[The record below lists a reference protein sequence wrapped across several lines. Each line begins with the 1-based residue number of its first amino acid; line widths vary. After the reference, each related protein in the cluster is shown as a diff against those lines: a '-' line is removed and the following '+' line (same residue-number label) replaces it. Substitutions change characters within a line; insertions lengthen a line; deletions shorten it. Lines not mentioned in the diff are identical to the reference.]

1 MYYIMHKASPLKGS
15 ERKNHKWIER
25 SGSPGAYR
33 YVYANNKS
41 VKRSSESGE
50 NQNGSDQRTFTRNTA
65 YETNSKALKSK
76 IPNFKNLNIAGS
88 NATYDEKVN
97 QIWAACT
104 ESNDNG
110 QVSFFD
116 SSDARFHNGNCYA
129 VTTAYLAR
137 RMGYDVQSQVDVG
150 AMYGIGEGATE
161 DEIELVFKDSHFTRT
176 AKSTVAFYTD
186 SSAQQKVLNDL
197 RSQGDGARGYICGYY
212 APALGG
218 GGHAMA
224 YEIVDG
230 KVLVIDGQEGKVY
243 EEDQIFTDGC
253 MLMYFDEAM
262 YMPVCDAG
270 GKNEKQFNTD
280 PVQSPTLQENGTPHI
295 YPKGIVNAMLEP
307 ADRGK
312 YHENADG
319 GQGES
324 TPKTDT
330 QTPKPKPK
338 PKPAVLPP
346 SETDTDRKL
355 LENIY
360 KEHPS
365 DEAKKMLKTQR
376 RFFVSDSLLGLGA
389 DAVLSKSETAK
400 KRMAEYDMKN
410 NPMYYIGSTTG
421 SKDWNNDSYIS
432 KYLHDRGVR
441 YYDPNRDVYYNNHG
455 DEVTGP
461 EMLEMINLAKK
472 HKKEEGY

>member
-1 MYYIMHKASPLKGS
+1 MHKASPLKGS

-33 YVYANNKS
+33 YVYANNKP
-41 VKRSSESGE
+41 VNKSGE
-50 NQNGSDQRTFTRNTA
+50 NKNESDQRTFTRNTA
-65 YETNSKALKSK
+65 YETNSKALESK
-76 IPNFKNLNIAGS
+76 IPNFKNLNVAGS
-88 NATYDEKVN
+88 NATYEEKVN

-104 ESNDNG
+104 ESNDDG
-110 QVSFFD
+110 RVSFLRD
-116 SSDARFHNGNCYA
+116 TADARFYNGNCYA
-129 VTTAYLAR
+129 VATAYLAR

-150 AMYGIGEGATE
+150 DAYGIGDGATK
-161 DEIELVFKDSHFTRT
+161 DEIELVFKDSHFINSAT
-176 AKSTVAFYTD
+176 STVAFEYD
-186 SSAQQKVLNDL
+186 PSAQKKVLDDL
-197 RSQGDGARGYICGYY
+197 RSQGDGARGYICGFYT
-212 APALGG
+212 PALGG

-230 KVLVIDGQEGKVY
+230 KVLVIDGQSGHVY

-280 PVQSPTLQENGTPHI
+280 PVQSPTLTENGSPHV
-295 YPKGIVNAMLEP
+295 YPKGIVNTMLEP
-307 ADRGK
+307 ADRGR

-319 GQGES
+319 PDG
-324 TPKTDT
+324 PKV
-330 QTPKPKPK
+330 PKSKTE
-338 PKPAVLPP
+338 VLPP
-346 SETDTDRKL
+346 SETDADKKI
-355 LENIY
+355 LEKIY

-365 DEAKKMLKTQR
+365 DEAKKMVKTQR
-376 RFFVSDSLLGLGA
+376 RVLIGDSLLGLGA
-389 DAVLSKSETAK
+389 DAILSKSETAK

-441 YYDPNRDVYYNNHG
+441 YYDPNRGVYYNNHG

>member
-33 YVYANNKS
+33 YVYANNKP
-41 VKRSSESGE
+41 VNKSGK
-50 NQNGSDQRTFTRNTA
+50 NQNESDQRTFTRNTA
-65 YETNSKALKSK
+65 YETNSKALQSK
-76 IPNFKNLNIAGS
+76 IPNFKNLNVAGS

-137 RMGYDVQSQVDVG
+137 RMGYDVQSQVDIG
-150 AMYGIGEGATE
+150 DAYGIGDGATE
-161 DEIELVFKDSHFTRT
+161 SEIELVFKDSHFT
-176 AKSTVAFYTD
+176 KSATSTGAFMND
-186 SSAQQKVLNDL
+186 PSAQKKVLDDL

-230 KVLVIDGQEGKVY
+230 KVLVIDGQEGNVY

-262 YMPVCDAG
+262 YMPACDAG

-280 PVQSPTLQENGTPHI
+280 SVQSPTLTENGSPHV

-307 ADRGK
+307 ANRGR

-319 GQGES
+319 GSGGS
-324 TPKTDT
+324 V
-330 QTPKPKPK
+330 PKPKSK
-338 PKPAVLPP
+338 TEVLPP
-346 SETDTDRKL
+346 SETDADKKV
-355 LENIY
+355 LEKIY

-365 DEAKKMLKTQR
+365 DEAKKMVKTQR
-376 RFFVSDSLLGLGA
+376 RVLISDSLLGLGA
-389 DAVLSKSETAK
+389 DAILSKSETAK